1 MSFLLHL
8 GATVI
13 CTHGGQGN
21 PTSTSTRV
29 RLGGQPAVNLTHSY
43 TIAGCPFA
51 TPEPAPKPCTTVQWT
66 TPATRVRIEGAP
78 ALLST
83 SAGVT
88 IGPMG
93 VQGSPQAVA
102 QQTRV
107 RGQ

>member
-13 CTHGGQGN
+13 CTHGGQAT
-21 PTSTSTRV
+21 PTSASTRV
-29 RLGGQPAVNLTHSY
+29 RLGGQPAVTLSHSY
-43 TIAGCPFA
+43 TIAGCPFT
-51 TPEPAPKPCTTVQWT
+51 TPEPAPKPCASAVWT
-66 TPATRVRIEGAP
+66 GPATRVRIDGAP
-78 ALLST
+78 AILST
-83 SAGVT
+83 STGIT

-93 VQGSPQAVA
+93 TQGTPQAVA